1 MVLPISPA
9 MPLVGCHVGSI
20 VGKASIPTA
29 TMIRILSLELFIV
42 SVVFV
47 GLEDVGETGS
57 SPIAQD
63 AAGFEAG
70 ALQCLDHTVGS
81 LGAKGS

>member
-1 MVLPISPA
+1 MVLPTSPA
-9 MPLVGCHVGSI
+9 MPLVGCHIGSI
-20 VGKASIPTA
+20 VGKVSIPTA
-29 TMIRILSLELFIV
+29 TMIRILSLELLVV
-42 SVVFV
+42 SVVFM

-57 SPIAQD
+57 QPLAQD

-70 ALQCLDHTVGS
+70 ALQCLDHAVGS